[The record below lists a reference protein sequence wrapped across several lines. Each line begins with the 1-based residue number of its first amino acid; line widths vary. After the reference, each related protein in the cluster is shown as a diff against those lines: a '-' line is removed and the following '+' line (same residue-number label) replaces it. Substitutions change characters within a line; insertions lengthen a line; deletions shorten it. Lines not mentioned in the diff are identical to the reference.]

1 MEQIVAHDDVVAPR
15 PSLSPGPD
23 KPYQAERIGSIFDGV
38 ADLLEDVKHPPTLKG
53 ANRLLLAFFLILDEL
68 PDKDQMAV
76 RLSAPGR
83 DMLRHCDAVY
93 CALSYEHGSYD
104 GDVGETWVPL
114 RETLRTILIRVLS
127 GRIGV

>member
-1 MEQIVAHDDVVAPR
+1 MASATDVVAPHLFLLEDQR
-15 PSLSPGPD
+15 E
-23 KPYQAERIGSIFDGV
+23 QIGSIFDGV
-38 ADLLEDVKHPPTLKG
+38 RDLLEDAKHPPTLKG
-53 ANRLLLAFFLILDEL
+53 ANRLLLAFFLILDVL
-68 PDKDQMAV
+68 NDQDQLLV
-76 RLSAPGR
+76 RRSTPGR

-127 GRIGV
+127 GRLGVS